1 MSEQPHL
8 PSCRLAG
15 SGWSVRIRVSIQ
27 FLGGPG
33 AVILADPGGN
43 HRRLTVPRKARVCTR
58 QTADASSEERVEAK
72 ETDGLTPGQQGSLG
86 RRHLPLHQEPGRK
99 EMEEGR
105 SPFPA
110 TSVSMASPAPC
121 RPCREEVD
129 PGAGPGRQPASSI
142 HVAAAF
148 PWNWRADQFP
158 LSAWPPLGL
167 WFWEFTFPFSFLS
180 LFNIR
185 L

>member
-1 MSEQPHL
+1 M
-8 PSCRLAG
+8 
-15 SGWSVRIRVSIQ
+15 
-27 FLGGPG
+27 
-33 AVILADPGGN
+33 ILADPGEN
-43 HRRLTVPRKARVCTR
+43 HRRLTVPGKPGFCTR
-58 QTADASSEERVEAK
+58 QTATASRAERMEAE
-72 ETDGLTPGQQGSLG
+72 ETDGHSPGQRGSSG
-86 RRHLPLHQEPGRK
+86 KRHLPLHQEPGRK

-129 PGAGPGRQPASSI
+129 PGAGPDRRPASSI

-148 PWNWRADQFP
+148 PGNGRVDQFP
-158 LSAWPPLGL
+158 LLAWPRLGL
-167 WFWEFTFPFSFLS
+167 CFWEFTFPFSFLS